1 MFLNNKKIP
10 IISPLFDEN
19 RFITDFTEKAEFSNV
34 FFSKQCSL
42 ILNNSSLP
50 SDARQ
55 SKAYVQLNY
64 QSKTLKKSLKIL
76 TQTNPIDMIT

>member
-10 IISPLFDEN
+10 IISPMFDEN
-19 RFITDFTEKAEFSNV
+19 RFITDFTEKAEFFNV
-34 FFSKQCSL
+34 FVSKQCSL

-55 SKAYVQLNY
+55 SKPMY
-64 QSKTLKKSLKIL
+64 S
-76 TQTNPIDMIT
+76 